1 MQILKERIKNA
12 QNGVETL
19 EMLDKYINDYPMG
32 EPLTGY
38 EFDFAATL
46 IKEEEFV
53 ITENGYKVGFVKG
66 RSFAYFIYYKEIP
79 SLYEKISGI
88 DRNFLIHQCNTLLF
102 IINIQEF
109 SKRILHFFE
118 NINDSITSEGLNTLI
133 CNYLTLVYGSVE
145 NYQKK
150 KQELRERYEEK
161 IGKES
166 GE

>member
-79 SLYEKISGI
+79 PLFERTIGI
-88 DRNFLIHQCNTLLF
+88 NEDFLIHECNTLLL
-102 IINIQEF
+102 IINIGEF
-109 SKRILHFFE
+109 AKKYFVFLRILMMTYH
-118 NINDSITSEGLNTLI
+118 L
-133 CNYLTLVYGSVE
+133 
-145 NYQKK
+145 
-150 KQELRERYEEK
+150 K
-161 IGKES
+161 I
-166 GE
+166 